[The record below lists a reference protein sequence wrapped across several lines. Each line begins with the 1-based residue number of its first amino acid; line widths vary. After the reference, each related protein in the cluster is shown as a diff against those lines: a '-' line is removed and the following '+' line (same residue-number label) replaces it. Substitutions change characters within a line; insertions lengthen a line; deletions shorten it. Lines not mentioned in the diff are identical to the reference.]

1 MKLAGGQIVCESLI
15 REGVDLVF
23 GHPGGAI
30 LPLYDH
36 LTGYPQIKHVLS
48 RHEQG
53 AAHAADGYARAT
65 GKVGVCFGTSGPG
78 AINLVVG
85 LATAYMDSTPIVA
98 ITGQVPRAAIGKDAF
113 QETDITGITL
123 PVVKHNYLVMKS
135 SEIAETIKE
144 AFHIAR
150 TGRPGPVLVDIPRD
164 VLQEITDFTEYPDS
178 VDLPGYKPVLD
189 GHPTQIRKAAKMIN
203 EAKRPV
209 ILAGR
214 GVLVSGAEQELLA
227 LAEKAQLPVIQSLLG
242 IGAFPGS
249 HYLNISL
256 MGMHGSAFANLAAD
270 EADLIINIGAR
281 FDDRIVGRVSD
292 FAQKAKII
300 HITIDPS
307 SVNQNV
313 HAHVPIVGD
322 AKRVLAKLVE
332 QVESANRAEWLNRID
347 QLRREHPL
355 VVPESDKVLQQF
367 VIQKLWEETKGDA
380 IVVTGVGQHQM
391 WAAQF
396 YLAKHPRSFITSG
409 GLGTMGY
416 EVPAAIG
423 AQMGRPDALVWSI
436 CGDGGFQMTLQEL
449 AVVRDEKL
457 PIKYAIMDNTY
468 LGMVRQWQELF
479 YGKRYS
485 AVDVRGPDWVKLAEA
500 YDIKGIR
507 VTRKDEVPDAIR
519 EANAHPGAVIV
530 DFVVEPETNVYP
542 MIPAGQSVKEMVED
556 PWTQGTRSER
566 VSR

>member
-1 MKLAGGQIVCESLI
+1 MKLAGGQLVCESLI
-15 REGVDLVF
+15 REGVDLIF

-36 LTGYPQIKHVLS
+36 LTGYPQIKHVLT

-65 GKVGVCFGTSGPG
+65 GKVGVAMATSGPG

-85 LATAYMDSTPIVA
+85 LATAFMDSTPLVA
-98 ITGQVPRAAIGKDAF
+98 ITGQVTRAAIGKDAF

-123 PVVKHNYLVMKS
+123 PVTKHNYLVTNAAD
-135 SEIAETIKE
+135 IPATIKE

-164 VLQEITDFTEYPDS
+164 VQQEMAEFTDYPDS

-189 GHPTQIRKAAKMIN
+189 GDPSAIKEAAKLIS
-203 EAKRPV
+203 EAKRPL

-214 GVLVSGAEQELLA
+214 GVVISGAEAELLA
-227 LAEKAQLPVIQSLLG
+227 LAEKAQIPVICTLLG
-242 IGAFPGS
+242 LGGFPGT

-256 MGMHGSAFANLAAD
+256 MGMHGSVYANLAAD
-270 EADLIINIGAR
+270 QADVIINIGSR

-292 FAQKAKII
+292 FAPKAKII
-300 HITIDPS
+300 HVTIDPS

-313 HAHVPIVGD
+313 HAHLPIVGD
-322 AKRVLAKLVE
+322 AKRVLKILTKD
-332 QVESANRAEWLNRID
+332 VESAKRSEWLNWID
-347 QLRREHPL
+347 KMRQEHPL
-355 VVPESDKVLQQF
+355 VVPETEELLPQF
-367 VIQKLWEETKGDA
+367 VIRSLWEETKGGA
-380 IVVTGVGQHQM
+380 TIVTGVGQHQM

-396 YLAKHPRSFITSG
+396 YLTDKPRGFITSG

-416 EVPAAIG
+416 EVPAAMG
-423 AQMGRPDALVWSI
+423 VQMGQPNDLVWSI
-436 CGDGGFQMTLQEL
+436 AGDGGFQMTIQEL
-449 AVVRDEKL
+449 ATIRDQKL
-457 PIKYAIMDNTY
+457 PIKFAIMNNSY

-479 YGKRYS
+479 YEHRYS
-485 AVDVRGPDWVKLAEA
+485 QVEVRGPNWVKLADA
-500 YDIKGIR
+500 YDMLGLR
-507 VTRKDEVPDAIR
+507 VERKEDVAGAIQ
-519 EANAHPGAVIV
+519 EANKHPGAVIV
-530 DFVVEPETNVYP
+530 DFVVKQEGNVYP
-542 MIPAGQSVKEMVED
+542 MIPAGQSVHEMVED
-556 PWTQGTRSER
+556 PEIQAQRSEP